1 MGRAEQIFAVQVSC
15 AMAEGVAGIHHRAKV
30 RNRRN
35 HRRQKARLAHQIFR
49 SAPLC
54 SHLMLLARF
63 ESGFVQEILRA
74 RPPLRAMKAAGVAE
88 MGAGEPALMRRMTM
102 GTARM
107 NGVKR
112 KMAKRGAGMTRRV
125 DWMGHMLTGMT
136 DMTMT

>member
-1 MGRAEQIFAVQVSC
+1 
-15 AMAEGVAGIHHRAKV
+15 
-30 RNRRN
+30 
-35 HRRQKARLAHQIFR
+35 
-49 SAPLC
+49 
-54 SHLMLLARF
+54 
-63 ESGFVQEILRA
+63 
-74 RPPLRAMKAAGVAE
+74 